1 MAKAKKVVESNN
13 SYDGADIVTLPF
25 PVCIQKRAHMYIG
38 PTDDSGVLTCIRE
51 ILNNSVDEHLAG
63 HCTHIEIVRDGAT
76 SFSIRDNG
84 RGIPFDV
91 VDGKNSLS
99 RIFGT
104 LHAGRNFTVKSVFS
118 TGLNGVGATAV
129 NALSASFEVTSKR
142 GSEQGYIK
150 FEEGYEKD
158 LKVSPKSKTLP
169 KPYDKSSTTVK
180 FSLATKFF
188 EPDLDVKDE
197 DVERLIHETAYL
209 NSGLSITYT
218 YNGETKVFLY
228 TNGVRDLLDN
238 TLNEN
243 KLLKKSVSQLLLQ
256 TEDTS
261 EIKAVH
267 SIISPIEK
275 LQLQQFNYIAIEGNI
290 GAGKTT
296 LSTKLSED
304 CNAKLVLER
313 FADNPFLPKFYKDQS
328 RYAFPLEMSFLA
340 DRYQQLSDDLAQF
353 DLFKDF
359 VVADYHIFK
368 SLIFAKVTL
377 QEDEFRL
384 YKTMFDII
392 HKEMPKPDLYVYLY
406 QNTERLLGN
415 IKKRGRSYEQEI
427 PADYLEKINQ
437 GYLDYIKTQT
447 DLNVLIIDVSDLD
460 FVKKQEDYV
469 FLLNEINKKIA
480 LARG

>member
-1 MAKAKKVVESNN
+1 MLHVHKKTGKVNYKSKIVCYFANMSQHQVVLSLGSNQGNRLATIQSCIDLIHSELATVVKVSKIYETPAWGFESE
-13 SYDGADIVTLPF
+13 PF
-25 PVCIQKRAHMYIG
+25 YNTAILIHTSKSAQKILNQVLKVEKKLGRIRSK
-38 PTDDSGVLTCIRE
+38 DSGYQARIIDVDIIAFDEEVISTETLQIPHPLMQNRKFVLQPM
-51 ILNNSVDEHLAG
+51 LDL
-63 HCTHIEIVRDGAT
+63 
-76 SFSIRDNG
+76 
-84 RGIPFDV
+84 
-91 VDGKNSLS
+91 
-99 RIFGT
+99 
-104 LHAGRNFTVKSVFS
+104 
-118 TGLNGVGATAV
+118 GLNWEHPT
-129 NALSASFEVTSKR
+129 
-142 GSEQGYIK
+142 
-150 FEEGYEKD
+150 
-158 LKVSPKSKTLP
+158 
-169 KPYDKSSTTVK
+169 
-180 FSLATKFF
+180 
-188 EPDLDVKDE
+188 
-197 DVERLIHETAYL
+197 
-209 NSGLSITYT
+209 
-218 YNGETKVFLY
+218 
-228 TNGVRDLLDN
+228 
-238 TLNEN
+238 
-243 KLLKKSVSQLLLQ
+243 LKKSVAQLLAQ

-261 EIKAVH
+261 EIKEVQ
-267 SIISPIEK
+267 SINSPIEK

-296 LSTKLSED
+296 LSTKLAED

-377 QEDEFRL
+377 QEDEYRL

-406 QNTERLLGN
+406 QNTERLLEN

-447 DLNVLIIDVSDLD
+447 DLNVLIIDVSDID

-469 FLLNEINKKIA
+469 FLLNEINTKIKN
-480 LARG
+480 

>member
-1 MAKAKKVVESNN
+1 MKQHQVILSLGSNQGDRLTTIKACIDLIHKEVAVVVKVSKIYEAPAWGFESEPFYNAAILIHTSKSAQKILKQVLKVEKSLGRVR
-13 SYDGADIVTLPF
+13 S
-25 PVCIQKRAHMYIG
+25 K
-38 PTDDSGVLTCIRE
+38 DSGYQARIIDNLQIPHPLLQNRKFVL
-51 ILNNSVDEHLAG
+51 LPMLDL
-63 HCTHIEIVRDGAT
+63 
-76 SFSIRDNG
+76 
-84 RGIPFDV
+84 
-91 VDGKNSLS
+91 
-99 RIFGT
+99 
-104 LHAGRNFTVKSVFS
+104 
-118 TGLNGVGATAV
+118 GLNWEHPT
-129 NALSASFEVTSKR
+129 
-142 GSEQGYIK
+142 
-150 FEEGYEKD
+150 
-158 LKVSPKSKTLP
+158 
-169 KPYDKSSTTVK
+169 
-180 FSLATKFF
+180 
-188 EPDLDVKDE
+188 
-197 DVERLIHETAYL
+197 
-209 NSGLSITYT
+209 
-218 YNGETKVFLY
+218 
-228 TNGVRDLLDN
+228 
-238 TLNEN
+238 
-243 KLLKKSVSQLLLQ
+243 LKKSVAQLLVQ
-256 TEDTS
+256 SDDES

-267 SIISPIEK
+267 AIVSPIEK
-275 LQLQQFNYIAIEGNI
+275 LSLQQFNYIAIEGNI

-296 LSTKLSED
+296 LASKLAED
-304 CNAKLVLER
+304 CNAKLILER

-406 QNTERLLGN
+406 QNTDRLLVN
-415 IKKRGRSYEQEI
+415 IKKRGRSYEQDI

-447 DLNVLIIDVSDLD
+447 DLNVLIIDVSGLD

-469 FLLNEINKKIA
+469 FLLNEINIKIT

>member
-1 MAKAKKVVESNN
+1 MSQHQVILSLGSNQGNRLETIQSCIDLIHSEVATVVKVSKIYETPAWGFESEPFYNAAILIHTTKSAQKILNQVLKVEKKLGRVRS
-13 SYDGADIVTLPF
+13 
-25 PVCIQKRAHMYIG
+25 K
-38 PTDDSGVLTCIRE
+38 DSGYQARIIDVDIIAFDEEIISTETLQVPHPLMQNRKFVLQPM
-51 ILNNSVDEHLAG
+51 LDL
-63 HCTHIEIVRDGAT
+63 
-76 SFSIRDNG
+76 
-84 RGIPFDV
+84 
-91 VDGKNSLS
+91 
-99 RIFGT
+99 
-104 LHAGRNFTVKSVFS
+104 
-118 TGLNGVGATAV
+118 GLNW
-129 NALSASFEVTSKR
+129 EH
-142 GSEQGYIK
+142 
-150 FEEGYEKD
+150 
-158 LKVSPKSKTLP
+158 P
-169 KPYDKSSTTVK
+169 
-180 FSLATKFF
+180 
-188 EPDLDVKDE
+188 
-197 DVERLIHETAYL
+197 
-209 NSGLSITYT
+209 
-218 YNGETKVFLY
+218 
-228 TNGVRDLLDN
+228 
-238 TLNEN
+238 
-243 KLLKKSVSQLLLQ
+243 LLKKSVSQLLLQ
-256 TEDTS
+256 TEDIS
-261 EIKAVH
+261 EIKMVQ

-406 QNTERLLGN
+406 QNTERLLEN

-469 FLLNEINKKIA
+469 FLLNEINTKISKY
-480 LARG
+480 